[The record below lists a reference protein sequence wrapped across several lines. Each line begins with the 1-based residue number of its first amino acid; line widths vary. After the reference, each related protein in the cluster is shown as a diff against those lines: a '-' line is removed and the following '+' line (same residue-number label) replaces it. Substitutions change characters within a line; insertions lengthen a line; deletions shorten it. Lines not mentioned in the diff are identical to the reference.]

1 MNNDTASFEQALV
14 DLDQLVDYART
25 RFHQDKVIILGHS
38 YGTILGS
45 VYSHK
50 YPEKVDTYI
59 GAAQVISLEETDMY
73 SYRDAYSKAQ
83 ANGEDTSELEN
94 AYKQY
99 ESDKNLVNLMNLRNK
114 VYQYHLIE
122 IEDKATWMAVVSPYF
137 GVDDL
142 RWFFIQLKDFGEYV
156 KRNQQ
161 LFDFTFDFNIYD
173 YGLDYKMI

>member
-1 MNNDTASFEQALV
+1 
-14 DLDQLVDYART
+14 
-25 RFHQDKVIILGHS
+25 
-38 YGTILGS
+38 
-45 VYSHK
+45 
-50 YPEKVDTYI
+50 
-59 GAAQVISLEETDMY
+59 
-73 SYRDAYSKAQ
+73 
-83 ANGEDTSELEN
+83 
-94 AYKQY
+94 
-99 ESDKNLVNLMNLRNK
+99 MNLRNK
-114 VYQYHLIE
+114 VYQYRLIE

>member
-1 MNNDTASFEQALV
+1 
-14 DLDQLVDYART
+14 
-25 RFHQDKVIILGHS
+25 
-38 YGTILGS
+38 
-45 VYSHK
+45 
-50 YPEKVDTYI
+50 
-59 GAAQVISLEETDMY
+59 MY

-83 ANGEDTSELEN
+83 ANGEDTSELEK
-94 AYKQY
+94 AYKRY

-114 VYQYHLIE
+114 VYQYRLIE

>member
-1 MNNDTASFEQALV
+1 
-14 DLDQLVDYART
+14 
-25 RFHQDKVIILGHS
+25 
-38 YGTILGS
+38 
-45 VYSHK
+45 
-50 YPEKVDTYI
+50 
-59 GAAQVISLEETDMY
+59 MY

-83 ANGEDTSELEN
+83 ANGEDTSELEK

-114 VYQYHLIE
+114 VYQYRLIE

-156 KRNQQ
+156 KRNLQ

-173 YGLDYKMI
+173 YGLDYKMIRTFEASLFLSMLPLHIDNPHKVFGFLLNGINIIKELKEYV